1 MRTNTV
7 LLAGATGMLGAR
19 IAHHLLEAE
28 DVALRLLVRPAA
40 LADPGKRSGLDP
52 LVQRGAELVEG
63 DVTDPASLLQATEGV
78 DVVVSALQGGREVVV
93 EGQLALA
100 RAAAANGV
108 RRILPSDFAIDLF
121 KATPGEHPAFDL
133 RREAD
138 EEIASLGMEHV
149 HILTGALLDTL
160 ATGGGIVE
168 FDDAAGIAAF
178 WGTGEERFDATTVDD
193 TARYA
198 ARVSVDA
205 SVPSGKFAV
214 AGQQLSYG
222 DIVSAVE
229 RGTGRRYGRCSRGT
243 TEDLRAWI
251 SDRREADEAMAAMY
265 GTYQLYMLTGQTALD
280 DLQND
285 RYPDI
290 EPVTLERLSAEKAA

>member
-1 MRTNTV
+1 MPSNTV

-19 IAHHLLEAE
+19 IAEHLLEDE

-40 LADPGKRSGLDP
+40 LADPGKRAGLDP
-52 LVQRGAELVEG
+52 LVQRGAEVVEG
-63 DVTDPASLLQATEGV
+63 DVTDPASLGRATDGV
-78 DVVVSALQGGREVVV
+78 DVVVSAVQGGREVVV
-93 EGQLALA
+93 DGQIVLA
-100 RAAAANGV
+100 RAAADSGV
-108 RRILPSDFAIDLF
+108 RRILPSDFALDLF
-121 KATPGEHPAFDL
+121 KATPGELFPFDL

-138 EEIASLGMEHV
+138 EEISSLGMEHIHV
-149 HILTGALLDTL
+149 LNGAFLDTL
-160 ATGGGIVE
+160 ATGGGIVD
-168 FDDAAGIAAF
+168 FDDEAGVASF
-178 WGTGEERFDATTVDD
+178 WGSGEERFEATTVDD

-198 ARVSVDA
+198 ARAAVDP

-214 AGQQLSYG
+214 AGQRLSLG

-229 RGTGRRYGRCSRGT
+229 RGTGRRYERRSRGT
-243 TEDLRAWI
+243 TEDLRALTA
-251 SDRREADEAMAAMY
+251 SQREAGEMMAAMY

-290 EPVTLERLSAEKAA
+290 EPVTLGQLSAQKAA

>member
-1 MRTNTV
+1 M
-7 LLAGATGMLGAR
+7 
-19 IAHHLLEAE
+19 E
-28 DVALRLLVRPAA
+28 
-40 LADPGKRSGLDP
+40 
-52 LVQRGAELVEG
+52 RGAELVEG
-63 DVTDPASLLQATEGV
+63 DVADPASLLRATEGV

-93 EGQLALA
+93 DGQIALA

-149 HILTGALLDTL
+149 HVLTGALLDTL
-160 ATGGGIVE
+160 AAGGGIVE
-168 FDDAAGIAAF
+168 FDDEAGVATF

-198 ARVSVDA
+198 TRVAVDA

-214 AGQQLSYG
+214 SAQQLSFG

-229 RGTGRRYGRCSRGT
+229 RGAGRRYERRSRGT
-243 TEDLRAWI
+243 TDDLRAWI
-251 SDRREADEAMAAMY
+251 ADQREAGETTAAMY

-280 DLQND
+280 DLQNG

-290 EPVTLERLSAEKAA
+290 EPVTLEQLSAEKAA

>member
-1 MRTNTV
+1 MSSTTV

-19 IAHHLLEAE
+19 IARHLVEAE
-28 DVALRLLVRPAA
+28 VVALRLLVRPAA
-40 LADPGKRSGLDP
+40 LAVPGKRSGLDS
-52 LVQRGAELVEG
+52 LVERGAELVEG
-63 DVTDPASLLQATEGV
+63 DLADPASLRRATEGV

-93 EGQLALA
+93 DGQIALA

-108 RRILPSDFAIDLF
+108 RRILPSDFAVDLF

-138 EEIASLGMEHV
+138 EEIAALGMEHV
-149 HILTGALLDTL
+149 HVLTGALLDMI
-160 ATGGGIVE
+160 ATGGGIIE
-168 FDDAAGIAAF
+168 FDDGAGIATF
-178 WGTGEERFDATTVDD
+178 WGTGGERFDATTVDD

-198 ARVSVDA
+198 ARAAVDP

-214 AGQQLSYG
+214 AGQRVSYG
-222 DIVSAVE
+222 DIVSHVE
-229 RGTGRRYGRCSRGT
+229 CGTGRRYERRSRGT
-243 TEDLRAWI
+243 TDDLRAWI
-251 SDRREADEAMAAMY
+251 SGRREEGETTAAMY

-290 EPVTLERLSAEKAA
+290 KPVTLAQLSAEGAA

>member
-1 MRTNTV
+1 MSSNTV

-19 IAHHLLEAE
+19 IAEHLLETE
-28 DVALRLLVRPAA
+28 DVALRLLVRPVA
-40 LADPGKRSGLDP
+40 LADPDKRSGLDP
-52 LVQRGAELVEG
+52 LLERGAEVVEG
-63 DVTDPASLLQATEGV
+63 DVTDPASLARATEGV
-78 DVVVSALQGGREVVV
+78 DVVVSALQGGREIIVD
-93 EGQLALA
+93 GQIALA
-100 RAAAANGV
+100 RAAAKSGV
-108 RRILPSDFAIDLF
+108 RRILPSDFALDLF
-121 KATPGEHPAFDL
+121 KSPRGEHLPFDL

-138 EEIASLGMEHV
+138 EEIASLGMEHIHV
-149 HILTGALLDTL
+149 LNGALLDGL
-160 ATGGGIVE
+160 ASGGIVE
-168 FDDAAGIAAF
+168 FDDEADVASF

-198 ARVSVDA
+198 ARVAVDP

-214 AGQQLSYG
+214 AGQQVSYG

-229 RGTGRRYGRCSRGT
+229 RGTGRRYERRSRGT
-243 TEDLRAWI
+243 TDDLRAWI
-251 SDRREADEAMAAMY
+251 ASRREAGETMAAMY

-290 EPVTLERLSAEKAA
+290 EPVTLERLSAEKAT

>member
-1 MRTNTV
+1 MRSNTV

-52 LVQRGAELVEG
+52 LVQRGAELLEG
-63 DVTDPASLLQATEGV
+63 DVADPASLLQATEGV

-93 EGQLALA
+93 DGQIALA

-108 RRILPSDFAIDLF
+108 RRILPSEFAIDLF

-138 EEIASLGMEHV
+138 EAIASLDMEHV

-160 ATGGGIVE
+160 ATGGGIIE
-168 FDDAAGIAAF
+168 FDEEAGVASF
-178 WGTGEERFDATTVDD
+178 WGTGKERFDATTVDD

-198 ARVSVDA
+198 ARVAVDP

-214 AGQQLSYG
+214 AGQQVSYG

-229 RGTGRRYGRCSRGT
+229 RGTGRRYERRSLGT
-243 TEDLRAWI
+243 TDDLSAWI
-251 SDRREADEAMAAMY
+251 LVQREAGQTMAAMY
-265 GTYQLYMLTGQTALD
+265 GTYQLYMLTGQSALD

-290 EPVTLERLSAEKAA
+290 EPVTLAQLSAEKAA